1 MDRQKAL
8 KHGEQEMKEES
19 AHLNRCGVND
29 DNDVNSPNRQLIS
42 NEAELSGRKV
52 ATVKNLSY
60 AYGNLPIVA
69 GFNTDIMRGDKIG
82 IIGPN
87 GCGKSTLLQLLLGQ
101 LEPQHG
107 TVKHG
112 SKFEVAYFDQHRAAI
127 DDQKTVAENVSPEES
142 ITLNGHAPNIYSV
155 IFKTFY
161 LQPIEPAKK
170 HAYYLEANEIDC
182 C

>member
-1 MDRQKAL
+1 MRRERRQRR
-8 KHGEQEMKEES
+8 EQS
-19 AHLNRCGVND
+19 GTTQLHL
-29 DNDVNSPNRQLIS
+29 

-60 AYGNLPIVA
+60 AYRNLPIVT

-87 GCGKSTLLQLLLGQ
+87 GCGKSTLIQLLLGQ

-112 SKFEVAYFDQHRAAI
+112 SKLEVLI
-127 DDQKTVAENVSPEES
+127 LINTVPQSM
-142 ITLNGHAPNIYSV
+142 I
-155 IFKTFY
+155 
-161 LQPIEPAKK
+161 KK
-170 HAYYLEANEIDC
+170 PLPRM
-182 C
+182 